1 MGALCMSEVR
11 FVIANERISSLVR
24 EIFSKL
30 PVEERERIGSII
42 SAVTDADLVTAVRPF
57 AFAGRVVHEL
67 YFDPRKLSLFG
78 KRERV
83 GAIVAAFIMASLAT
97 DTERRFPLDNRAL
110 KSRGR
115 QIIVQARRWKY
126 ADEVSSFLN
135 EMNFQED
142 QWKRETTQVSIGKI
156 EKGIK
161 AVTKELENEKD
172 LSRTVTDVRSLLR
185 SNLDVLASWAR
196 GDLELCGDAEVK
208 ERKQLR
214 YLLAKIKKVRTE
226 LASRN

>member
-1 MGALCMSEVR
+1 MSEPR
-11 FVIANERISSLVR
+11 FVIANERISSLIQ

-30 PVEERERIGSII
+30 PAEERGRIGSII

-57 AFAGRVVHEL
+57 TFAGKVVHEL

-78 KRERV
+78 KQERV
-83 GAIVAAFIMASLAT
+83 GAIVAAFTIASLT
-97 DTERRFPLDNRAL
+97 TETKRRFPLDSRTL

-115 QIIVQARRWKY
+115 QVIDQARRWKY
-126 ADEVSSFLN
+126 SGEVSSFLD

-142 QWKRETTQVSIGKI
+142 QWKRETTQVSIRKI

-172 LSRTVTDVRSLLR
+172 LNRAVTDVRSTLR
-185 SNLDVLASWAR
+185 TKLDVLASWAR
-196 GDLELCGDAEVK
+196 SDLDLCGDAEVK
-208 ERKQLR
+208 ERKRLR